1 MKKKVTDLKWQW
13 MEKLWGKD
21 SIKWTKVISD
31 WTLDQ
36 RPLVETGKRK
46 ERKQRRLTIITL
58 IILRERIKSF
68 VVVVTGNGGDGGCG
82 GGRRKRKKLWFAFQT
97 LFGQIDPPPQYII
110 GHHIV
115 FVAIFIRQGVFFF
128 SRVLYIPDDGWRMD
142 HPENVV

>member
-1 MKKKVTDLKWQW
+1 M
-13 MEKLWGKD
+13 
-21 SIKWTKVISD
+21 ISD

-82 GGRRKRKKLWFAFQT
+82 GGGGGRGKNSDLHSKLCLDKLTPPIYYWPPYRFCCHFHT
-97 LFGQIDPPPQYII
+97 TGSFLLFSC
-110 GHHIV
+110 IV
-115 FVAIFIRQGVFFF
+115 
-128 SRVLYIPDDGWRMD
+128 YT
-142 HPENVV
+142 

>member
-1 MKKKVTDLKWQW
+1 M
-13 MEKLWGKD
+13 
-21 SIKWTKVISD
+21 ISD

-82 GGRRKRKKLWFAFQT
+82 GGGGGRGKNSDLHSKLCLDKLT
-97 LFGQIDPPPQYII
+97 PPPQYII